1 MSNGLMAEI
10 SIVGGLL
17 ILATGINLLKIKNIP
32 TMNLLPALFIPPLW
46 FALLSVTGNF
56 GGLLA

>member
-1 MSNGLMAEI
+1 MTEI

-17 ILATGINLLKIKNIP
+17 ILATGINLLKIKEIP

-46 FALLSVTGNF
+46 FVLVSILSSV
-56 GGLLA
+56 GLF